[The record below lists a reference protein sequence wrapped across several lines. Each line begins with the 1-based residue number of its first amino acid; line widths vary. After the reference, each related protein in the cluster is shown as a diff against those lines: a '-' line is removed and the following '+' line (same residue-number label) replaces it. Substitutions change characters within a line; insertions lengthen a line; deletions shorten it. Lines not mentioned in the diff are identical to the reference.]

1 MCYNKLVVLIKQEIL
16 FQEEYTMEA
25 KMEKIDVNIVKFE
38 VKVEAE
44 KFDAALTRA
53 YKKNVKNFNVPGFR
67 KGKVPMNVV
76 KKYYGIEVLLE
87 DAVNFAIE
95 GSYSEVLQENSIIP
109 VDYPKIDV
117 VEVGEGKDFVYTAE
131 VTVYPEVELGEYKG
145 LSIEKKTYEVT
156 EEEVS
161 KKLKEMQEKN
171 ARVETK
177 EEGTVENGNIA
188 VIDFKGYVD
197 GEAFQGGE
205 GNDYSLEIGSK
216 TFIDTFEEQLVGAK
230 VNDTVEVNVT
240 FPENYGKEEL
250 NGKPAK
256 FEVTI
261 KEIKVKELPEL
272 DDEFAKETSEFD
284 TIADLKADVT
294 KKLEEANAERAER
307 EFEEAVITA
316 VAGNAK
322 VEIPEVMVEK
332 EVDKMVQNLQQ
343 RLQYQGLSLEQY
355 FQFTGTDEE
364 KMREYMRTNA
374 QTKVKVDLV
383 LEAIEKAENIEATEE
398 EIKAKAVEVA
408 KMYSA
413 SEDEKMVDLLM
424 QSQQAALRADVITN
438 KTMKLLIENNKQSY
452 INCQEKFWQLLKY
465 FFNKIK

>member
-1 MCYNKLVVLIKQEIL
+1 
-16 FQEEYTMEA
+16 MEA

-95 GSYSEVLQENSIIP
+95 GSYSEVLKENNIVP

-171 ARVETK
+171 ARVEAK

-205 GNDYSLEIGSK
+205 GKDYSLEIGSK

-294 KKLEEANAERAER
+294 KKLEEANSERSER

-316 VAGNAK
+316 VAGNSK

-343 RLQYQGLSLEQY
+343 RLQYQGLTLEQY
-355 FQFTGTDEE
+355 FQFTGTDED
-364 KMREYMRTNA
+364 KMREYMRANA

-398 EIKAKAVEVA
+398 EIRAKAVEVA
-408 KMYSA
+408 KMYAA

-438 KTMKLLIENNKQSY
+438 KTMKLLIENNK
-452 INCQEKFWQLLKY
+452 
-465 FFNKIK
+465 

>member
-1 MCYNKLVVLIKQEIL
+1 
-16 FQEEYTMEA
+16 
-25 KMEKIDVNIVKFE
+25 
-38 VKVEAE
+38 
-44 KFDAALTRA
+44 
-53 YKKNVKNFNVPGFR
+53 
-67 KGKVPMNVV
+67 MNVV
-76 KKYYGIEVLLE
+76 KQYYGLGVLLE

-95 GSYSEVLQENSIIP
+95 ESYSEVLKENNIIP
-109 VDYPKIDV
+109 VDYPKVDV
-117 VEVGEGKDFVYTAE
+117 VQVEEGKDFIYTAE

-145 LSIEKKTYEVT
+145 LSVEKKTYEVT

-188 VIDFKGYVD
+188 VIDFKGFVD

-205 GNDYSLEIGSK
+205 GHDYSLEIGSK
-216 TFIDTFEEQLVGAK
+216 TFIDNFEEQLVGAK

-272 DDEFAKETSEFD
+272 DDEFAKEASEFE

-294 KKLEEANAERAER
+294 KKLEETNIERAER
-307 EFEEAVITA
+307 EYEEAVINA
-316 VAGNAK
+316 VAENAK
-322 VEIPEVMVEK
+322 VEIPAVMVEK
-332 EVDKMVQNLQQ
+332 EVDKMVQNLEQ
-343 RLQYQGLSLEQY
+343 RLQYQGLTLDQY
-355 FQFTGTDEE
+355 FQFTGTDEA
-364 KMREYMRTNA
+364 KMREYMRENA
-374 QTKVKVDLV
+374 GTKVKVDLV
-383 LEAIEKAENIEATEE
+383 LEAIEKAENIDATEE
-398 EIKAKAVEVA
+398 EIKEKAIEVA

-413 SEDEKMVDLLM
+413 TENDKMVDLLM
-424 QSQQAALRADVITN
+424 QSQQAALRADVMRN
-438 KTMKLLIENNKQSY
+438 KTLNLILGK
-452 INCQEKFWQLLKY
+452 
-465 FFNKIK
+465 

>member
-1 MCYNKLVVLIKQEIL
+1 
-16 FQEEYTMEA
+16 MEA

-44 KFDAALTRA
+44 KFDSALTRA

-95 GSYSEVLQENSIIP
+95 GSYSEVLKENNIVP

-171 ARVETK
+171 ARVESK

-205 GNDYSLEIGSK
+205 GKDYSLEIGSK

-294 KKLEEANAERAER
+294 KKLEEANTERAER

-316 VAGNAK
+316 VSGNAK

-343 RLQYQGLSLEQY
+343 RLQYQGLTLEQY

-364 KMREYMRTNA
+364 KMREYMRANA

-398 EIKAKAVEVA
+398 EIREKAVEVA

-438 KTMKLLIENNKQSY
+438 KTIKLLIENNK
-452 INCQEKFWQLLKY
+452 
-465 FFNKIK
+465 

>member
-1 MCYNKLVVLIKQEIL
+1 
-16 FQEEYTMEA
+16 MEA

-95 GSYSEVLQENSIIP
+95 GSYSEVLKENNIVP

-131 VTVYPEVELGEYKG
+131 VTVYPEVELGDYKG

-205 GNDYSLEIGSK
+205 GKDYSLEIGSK

-230 VNDTVEVNVT
+230 VNDTVEVNVA

-284 TIADLKADVT
+284 NIADLKADVT
-294 KKLEEANAERAER
+294 KKLEEANAERSER

-343 RLQYQGLSLEQY
+343 RLQYQGLTLEQY

-364 KMREYMRTNA
+364 NMREYMRANA

-398 EIKAKAVEVA
+398 EIREKAVEVA

-438 KTMKLLIENNKQSY
+438 ITMKLLIENNK
-452 INCQEKFWQLLKY
+452 
-465 FFNKIK
+465 

>member
-1 MCYNKLVVLIKQEIL
+1 
-16 FQEEYTMEA
+16 MEA
-25 KMEKIDVNIVKFE
+25 KMEKIDVNVVKFE

-76 KKYYGIEVLLE
+76 KQYYGVGVLLE
-87 DAVNFAIE
+87 DAVNFAID
-95 GSYSEVLQENSIIP
+95 GSYSEVLKENNIIP

-117 VEVGEGKDFVYTAE
+117 VEVGEGKDFIYTAE

-145 LSIEKKTYEVT
+145 LSVEKKTYEVT
-156 EEEVS
+156 EEEVA

-171 ARVETK
+171 ARVESK

-188 VIDFKGYVD
+188 VIDFKGFVD

-205 GNDYSLEIGSK
+205 GHDYSLEIGSK

-284 TIADLKADVT
+284 TIAELKADIT
-294 KKLEEANAERAER
+294 TKLEAANAERADR
-307 EFEEAVITA
+307 EFEEAVINA
-316 VAGNAK
+316 VAENAK
-322 VEIPEVMVEK
+322 VEIPAVMVEK

-343 RLQYQGLSLEQY
+343 RLQYQGLNLEQY

-364 KMREYMRTNA
+364 KMREYMRENA
-374 QTKVKVDLV
+374 GTKVKVDLV
-383 LEAIEKAENIEATEE
+383 LEAIEKAENIDATEE
-398 EIKAKAVEVA
+398 EIRAKAVEVA

-424 QSQQAALRADVITN
+424 QSQQAALRSDVITN
-438 KTMKLLIENNKQSY
+438 KAVKFLLENNK
-452 INCQEKFWQLLKY
+452 
-465 FFNKIK
+465 

>member
-1 MCYNKLVVLIKQEIL
+1 
-16 FQEEYTMEA
+16 MEA
-25 KMEKIDVNIVKFE
+25 KMEKIDVNVVKFE
-38 VKVEAE
+38 VKVEAN
-44 KFDAALTRA
+44 KFNEALTRA

-76 KKYYGIEVLLE
+76 KQYYGVGVLLE
-87 DAVNFAIE
+87 DAVNFAID
-95 GSYSEVLQENSIIP
+95 GSYSEVLKENNIIP

-145 LSIEKKTYEVT
+145 LSVEKKTYEVT
-156 EEEVS
+156 EEEVA

-171 ARVETK
+171 ARVESK

-188 VIDFKGYVD
+188 VIDFKGFVD

-205 GNDYSLEIGSK
+205 GHDYSLEIGSK

-284 TIADLKADVT
+284 TIAELKADIT
-294 KKLEEANAERAER
+294 TKLEAANAERADR
-307 EFEEAVITA
+307 EFEEAVINA
-316 VAGNAK
+316 VAENAK
-322 VEIPEVMVEK
+322 VEIPAVMVEK

-343 RLQYQGLSLEQY
+343 RLQYQGLNLEQY

-364 KMREYMRTNA
+364 KMREYMRENA
-374 QTKVKVDLV
+374 ATKVKVDLV
-383 LEAIEKAENIEATEE
+383 LEAVEKAENIDATEE
-398 EIKAKAVEVA
+398 
-408 KMYSA
+408 
-413 SEDEKMVDLLM
+413 
-424 QSQQAALRADVITN
+424 
-438 KTMKLLIENNKQSY
+438 
-452 INCQEKFWQLLKY
+452 
-465 FFNKIK
+465 

>member
-1 MCYNKLVVLIKQEIL
+1 
-16 FQEEYTMEA
+16 MEA

-44 KFDAALTRA
+44 KFDAALARA

-95 GSYSEVLQENSIIP
+95 GSYSEVLKENNIVP

-131 VTVYPEVELGEYKG
+131 VTVYPEVELGDYKG

-177 EEGTVENGNIA
+177 AEGTVENGNIA

-205 GNDYSLEIGSK
+205 GKDYSLEIGSK

-294 KKLEEANAERAER
+294 KKLEEANTERSER

-343 RLQYQGLSLEQY
+343 RLQYQGLTLEQY

-364 KMREYMRTNA
+364 KMREYMRANA

-398 EIKAKAVEVA
+398 EIREKAVEVA

-438 KTMKLLIENNKQSY
+438 KTMKLLIENNK
-452 INCQEKFWQLLKY
+452 
-465 FFNKIK
+465 

>member
-1 MCYNKLVVLIKQEIL
+1 
-16 FQEEYTMEA
+16 MEA

-44 KFDAALTRA
+44 KFDAALERA
-53 YKKNVKNFNVPGFR
+53 YKKNIKKFNVPGFR

-95 GSYSEVLQENSIIP
+95 GSYSEVLKENNIIP
-109 VDYPKIDV
+109 VDYPRIDV
-117 VEVGEGKDFVYTAE
+117 LEVGEGKEFVYTAE

-171 ARVETK
+171 ARIETK

-294 KKLEEANAERAER
+294 KKLEDANAERAER

-364 KMREYMRTNA
+364 KMREYMRVNA

-408 KMYSA
+408 KMYAA

-438 KTMKLLIENNKQSY
+438 KTMKLLLENNK
-452 INCQEKFWQLLKY
+452 
-465 FFNKIK
+465 

>member
-1 MCYNKLVVLIKQEIL
+1 MSLN
-16 FQEEYTMEA
+16 
-25 KMEKIDVNIVKFE
+25 
-38 VKVEAE
+38 
-44 KFDAALTRA
+44 LTRA

-76 KKYYGIEVLLE
+76 KQYYGVGVLLE
-87 DAVNFAIE
+87 DAVNFAID
-95 GSYSEVLQENSIIP
+95 GSYSEVLKENNIIP

-145 LSIEKKTYEVT
+145 LSVEKKTYEVT
-156 EEEVS
+156 EEEVA

-171 ARVETK
+171 ARVESK

-188 VIDFKGYVD
+188 VIDFKGFVD

-205 GNDYSLEIGSK
+205 GHDYSLEIGSK

-284 TIADLKADVT
+284 TIAELKADIT
-294 KKLEEANAERAER
+294 TKLEAANAERADR
-307 EFEEAVITA
+307 EFEEAVINA
-316 VAGNAK
+316 VAENAK
-322 VEIPEVMVEK
+322 VEIPAVMVEK

-343 RLQYQGLSLEQY
+343 RLQYQGLNLEQY

-364 KMREYMRTNA
+364 KMREYMRENA
-374 QTKVKVDLV
+374 ATKVKVDLV
-383 LEAIEKAENIEATEE
+383 LEAVEKAENIDATEE
-398 EIKAKAVEVA
+398 EIKEKAVEVA

-413 SEDEKMVDLLM
+413 SEDDKMVELLM
-424 QSQQAALRADVITN
+424 QSQQAALRSDVITN
-438 KTMKLLIENNKQSY
+438 KAVKFLLENNK
-452 INCQEKFWQLLKY
+452 
-465 FFNKIK
+465 

>member
-1 MCYNKLVVLIKQEIL
+1 
-16 FQEEYTMEA
+16 MEA

-95 GSYSEVLQENSIIP
+95 GSYSEVLKENNIIP

-171 ARVETK
+171 ARIEAKT
-177 EEGTVENGNIA
+177 EGTVDNGNIA

-205 GNDYSLEIGSK
+205 GKDYSLEIGSK

-230 VNDTVEVNVT
+230 INDTVEVNVT

-284 TIADLKADVT
+284 NIADLKADVT
-294 KKLEEANAERAER
+294 KKLEDANNERAER
-307 EFEEAVITA
+307 EFEEAE
-316 VAGNAK
+316 NAK

-355 FQFTGTDEE
+355 FQFTGTDQE
-364 KMREYMRTNA
+364 KMREYMRSNA

-383 LEAIEKAENIEATEE
+383 LEAIEKAENIDATEE
-398 EIKAKAVEVA
+398 EIKAKAIEVA
-408 KMYSA
+408 KMYSQ
-413 SEDEKMVDLLM
+413 SEDEKMIDLLM

-438 KTMKLLIENNKQSY
+438 KTMKLLLENNK
-452 INCQEKFWQLLKY
+452 
-465 FFNKIK
+465 

>member
-1 MCYNKLVVLIKQEIL
+1 
-16 FQEEYTMEA
+16 MEA

-44 KFDAALTRA
+44 KFDAALARA

-95 GSYSEVLQENSIIP
+95 GSYSEVLKENNIVP

-294 KKLEEANAERAER
+294 KKLEEVNAERSER

-343 RLQYQGLSLEQY
+343 RLQYQGLTLEQY

-398 EIKAKAVEVA
+398 EIREKAVEVA

-438 KTMKLLIENNKQSY
+438 KTMKLLIENNK
-452 INCQEKFWQLLKY
+452 
-465 FFNKIK
+465 